1 MAHGRDANHER
12 AVEIALAAQKA
23 SLGLDA
29 DRSKIY
35 FDLILNSLGEA
46 ARQALKNMDT
56 RKYEYQSDF
65 ARQYIAQGRAEGAA
79 EGRSEG
85 RAEGEALGRAALIVR
100 QLILRFG
107 PIEAHLQSRIQ
118 RASIAELEAIGERLL
133 AAHTLQEA
141 LG

>member
-1 MAHGRDANHER
+1 LPAGR
-12 AVEIALAAQKA
+12 IALAAQKA

-46 ARQALKNMDT
+46 ARQALKNMDA

-65 ARQYIAQGRAEGAA
+65 ARRYIAQGEVH
-79 EGRSEG
+79 
-85 RAEGEALGRAALIVR
+85 GRAALIMR
-100 QLILRFG
+100 LLTFRFG
-107 PIEAHLQSRIQ
+107 SVDSQAESRVQ

-133 AAHTLQEA
+133 AANTLQEA
-141 LG
+141 LGPG